1 MSPTIFREGPYRFYF
16 FSREESRMH
25 IHVSSGDGE
34 AKFWLS
40 PEIEPAEVHRL
51 SQREVAKVGTI
62 IRNHEQ
68 QIREAWERHFGS

>member
-1 MSPTIFREGPYRFYF
+1 
-16 FSREESRMH
+16 MH